1 MGNIV
6 LLDALTINKMAAGEV
21 IERPANVVKELV
33 ENSIDAGAKNIV
45 VEVKNGGKTFIR
57 ITDNG
62 KGIAID
68 DMTIALER
76 HATSKIRQIEDLEKT
91 YTMGFRGEALASI
104 VSISKL
110 TIISK
115 TQDMPMGMKLVAEGG
130 NIISQDEVGA
140 QNGTMMT
147 VENLF
152 FNVPVR
158 YKFLKNDATEFRYI
172 KELVQ
177 KIALA
182 NLDVAIKLINDGKNV
197 FQSTGN
203 GNIEDIVYTLFGKEI
218 KDNLIEVNYTDG
230 EVKITGVIGNTL
242 MAKDSRKNQ
251 ILFLNKRNIK
261 NQMLTNSADQAFK
274 GGTGIGKYGF
284 FILNMEMPATYY
296 DVNVHPTKMEVR
308 FKDEQSLYK
317 IMYHAIKGSLLN
329 KEFLGNNEIENNK
342 ENYVEDEL
350 KFLTNH
356 YNMQPEN
363 LQDNKKN
370 ETNNLSQNT
379 NKSLNNTY
387 NSENNNLNNK
397 NTNIENSLNNKYIN
411 INNLAIPNIEQS
423 NSKFINISNNGN
435 LDLINRDRIRDVNYK
450 YCGIVFRTFIMIEI
464 GNELYLVDQHAAH
477 ERVLYEQIKENYKNN
492 IRNNSQLMLMPEI
505 VNLTHRE
512 MGFVQENIKL
522 FQNYGFD
529 IEVFGENSIKIN
541 GIPDIEYKM
550 KIDTKDVFM
559 DVLDEMLTK
568 ERTTIKD
575 IEERFIATV
584 ACKAAVKANMDLE
597 ESEVHKLLDRLL
609 KLKNPYTC
617 PHGRPTT
624 IKLGQLKNGELNF

>member
-6 LLDALTINKMAAGEV
+6 LLDDLTINKMAAGEV

-203 GNIEDIVYTLFGKEI
+203 GSIEDIVYTLFGKEI

-261 NQMLTNSADQAFK
+261 NQMLTNSADQALK

-308 FKDEQSLYK
+308 FNDEQNLYK

-370 ETNNLSQNT
+370 EINNLSQNT
-379 NKSLNNTY
+379 NKSLDNTY

-397 NTNIENSLNNKYIN
+397 NNDIENSLNNKYIN

-464 GNELYLVDQHAAH
+464 DNELYLVDQHAAH